1 MQNIPLWCVFFL
13 LYNTLLQIL
22 KDHIKK
28 KKITNFSNYTFGIY
42 QLKSESKITNNFI
55 GKEDISLS
63 YECCTVTALV
73 LVFPFYHN
81 L

>member
-1 MQNIPLWCVFFL
+1 MCFFSALQHIVANIERSYL
-13 LYNTLLQIL
+13 
-22 KDHIKK
+22 KK
-28 KKITNFSNYTFGIY
+28 KKFTNFSNYTFGIY